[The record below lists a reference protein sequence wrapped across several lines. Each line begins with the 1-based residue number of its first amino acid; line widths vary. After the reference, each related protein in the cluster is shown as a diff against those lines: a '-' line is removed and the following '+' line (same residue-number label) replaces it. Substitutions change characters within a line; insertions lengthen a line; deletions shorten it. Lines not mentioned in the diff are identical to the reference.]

1 MILSEEKLD
10 SLEDIIKSGQSAQD
24 DLKQKHTDLGK
35 NIGELNQKIKNN
47 LIENE
52 NIREEIKR
60 LQGEQKE
67 IANEYNPWN
76 EKIDKAEKA
85 IAAHGRETRLQE
97 LIATFPG
104 FYRVLE
110 ARIKAKQESIAELMP
125 NFINFTDP
133 KYAAKSIEKA
143 IAGMGMSIEL
153 VSMRSAKNDY
163 EESIRALCEKKLDK
177 KHITLA
183 EGQAH
188 IAAIDHFIT
197 LPHVEGY
204 WHTDEQQEG

>member
-24 DLKQKHTDLGK
+24 DLKQKHNDIGK
-35 NIGELNQKIKNN
+35 NIGELNIKIKNN
-47 LIENE
+47 LMENE
-52 NIREEIKR
+52 NLREEIKR
-60 LQGEQKE
+60 LQEAKNE

-76 EKIDKAEKA
+76 QKIDDAEKA
-85 IAAHGRETRLQE
+85 IAAHGRESRIQE
-97 LIATFPG
+97 LISTFPE
-104 FYRVLE
+104 FSRVLE

-125 NFINFTDP
+125 NFINFIAP
-133 KYAAKSIEKA
+133 KDAAKSIEKA
-143 IAGMGMSIEL
+143 IAGMGMSLEL
-153 VSMRSAKNDY
+153 VNMRSAKNEY

-204 WHTDEQQEG
+204 WHTDEQQAG